1 MKLWQKVFLV
11 SLSLILLAINVTAGI
26 ILYTSHQ
33 RTVQREQEQAATQH
47 QYLAATLQNRVVY
60 ERLSQKRP
68 LLSATQVDELLDTLL
83 VSQSTADSGIAI
95 WRGKAMVSQLQAAP
109 LTDAFRTAVTK
120 SKDSAVQMTVAT
132 YKQRTYILAGAPLAL
147 EGNTYTLFTVTDISD
162 VYDTL
167 EQQRQFVRVVSLVFA
182 CLIGGVLILF
192 VLRLMAPLHR
202 IHNTCLVV
210 R

>member
-109 LTDAFRTAVTK
+109 H
-120 SKDSAVQMTVAT
+120 
-132 YKQRTYILAGAPLAL
+132 
-147 EGNTYTLFTVTDISD
+147 
-162 VYDTL
+162 
-167 EQQRQFVRVVSLVFA
+167 
-182 CLIGGVLILF
+182 GGD
-192 VLRLMAPLHR
+192 
-202 IHNTCLVV
+202 
-210 R
+210 